1 MAQKQIGTL
10 AAIWRHP
17 VKSMLGEQLAQ
28 VEITERGAVGDRAWA
43 LRETATR
50 RIASAKKFAGLFG
63 FRAKYDDP
71 SVAGSGAPISIHMPD
86 GSTIR
91 PSDPE
96 AAEKISAALGRK
108 VTLERA
114 ETADRERAGIDPKTV
129 FADVPIEQVI
139 PGLSAENLPAEF
151 ALSPGSFFDTA
162 VMHVIA
168 TGTLRHLSKLA
179 GSKSI
184 CDPRRFRPTL
194 FVDTGACGDC
204 FVEDEWV
211 GGELIVGA
219 SVKVTTMVPA
229 LRCVMTTHPQDD
241 LPRDYDVLRTAARNH
256 RTNLGVFAAIGAG
269 GMVRIGDPVFLVK

>member
-1 MAQKQIGTL
+1 MSQKQIGVL

-28 VEITERGAVGDRAWA
+28 VEITKHGAVGDRAWA

-50 RIASAKKFAGLFG
+50 RIASAKQFARLFD

-71 SVAGSGAPISIHMPD
+71 LEAGNGSPITIRMPD
-86 GSTIR
+86 GSTIH

-96 AAEKISAALGRK
+96 AAAQISAQLGRK

-114 ETADRERAGIDPKTV
+114 ETALRERAGIDPKTV

-139 PGLSAENLPAEF
+139 PGLSAENLPPEF
-151 ALSPGSFFDTA
+151 SLSPGSFFDTA

-168 TGTLRHLSKLA
+168 TGTLRHLAKLA
-179 GSKSI
+179 GMKSI
-184 CDPRRFRPTL
+184 FDPRRFRPTL
-194 FVDTGACGDC
+194 FVDSGPGDDR

-211 GGELIVGA
+211 GGELLVGS
-219 SVKVTTMVPA
+219 SVKVTEMVPA
-229 LRCVMTTHPQDD
+229 LRCVMTTHQQDD
-241 LPRDYDVLRTAARNH
+241 LPHDLDVLRTSAKHHRN
-256 RTNLGVFAAIGAG
+256 NVGVFAAIGASG
-269 GMVRIGDPVFLVK
+269 TVRIGDPVYLMK

>member
-1 MAQKQIGTL
+1 MSQKQVGVL

-50 RIASAKKFAGLFG
+50 RIASAKKFARLFD

-71 SVAGSGAPISIHMPD
+71 LEAGNGSPITIRMPD
-86 GSTIR
+86 GSTIH
-91 PSDPE
+91 PGDPE
-96 AAEKISAALGRK
+96 AAEQISAALGRK

-114 ETADRERAGIDPKTV
+114 ETAVRERAGIDPKTV
-129 FADVPIEQVI
+129 FADVPVEQVI
-139 PGLSAENLPAEF
+139 PGLSAENLPPEF
-151 ALSPGSFFDTA
+151 SLSPGSFFDTA

-168 TGTLRHLSKLA
+168 TGTLRHLAKLA
-179 GSKSI
+179 GMKSI
-184 CDPRRFRPTL
+184 FDPRRFRPTL
-194 FVDTGACGDC
+194 FVDSGPGDDR

-211 GGELIVGA
+211 GGELLVGA
-219 SVKVTTMVPA
+219 SVKVTEMVPA

-241 LPRDYDVLRTAARNH
+241 LPRDLDVLRTSARHH
-256 RTNLGVFAAIGAG
+256 RNNVGVFAAIGAG
-269 GMVRIGDPVFLVK
+269 DTVRIGDPVYLVK

>member
-1 MAQKQIGTL
+1 MPQKQVGVL

-28 VEITERGAVGDRAWA
+28 VAITERGAAGDRAWA

-50 RIASAKKFAGLFG
+50 RIASAKKFAALFG

-71 SVAGSGAPISIHMPD
+71 LAAGNGSPITIHMPD
-86 GSTIR
+86 GSTLH
-91 PSDPE
+91 PDDPD

-108 VTLERA
+108 ITLERA
-114 ETADRERAGIDPKTV
+114 ETAVHERAGIDPKTV

-139 PGLSAENLPAEF
+139 PGLSAETLPQEF
-151 ALSPGSFFDTA
+151 SLAKGSFFDTA

-168 TGTLRHLSKLA
+168 TGTLRHLAKLA

-184 CDPRRFRPTL
+184 FDPRRFRPTL
-194 FVDTGACGDC
+194 FVDSGPGDDC
-204 FVEDEWV
+204 FVEDEWE
-211 GGELIVGA
+211 GGELLVGS
-219 SVKVTTMVPA
+219 SVKVTAMVPA

-241 LPRDYDVLRTAARNH
+241 LPRDLDVLRTSARHH
-256 RTNLGVFAAIGAG
+256 RNNVGVFASIGAG
-269 GMVRIGDPVFLVK
+269 GIVRIGDPVYLVK

>member
-1 MAQKQIGTL
+1 MSQKQIGVL

-50 RIASAKKFAGLFG
+50 RIASAKKFAGLFD

-71 SVAGSGAPISIHMPD
+71 LEAGNGSPISIRMPD
-86 GSTIR
+86 GRTIH

-96 AAEKISAALGRK
+96 AAEQISAQLGRK

-114 ETADRERAGIDPKTV
+114 ETAVRERAGIDPKTV

-139 PGLSAENLPAEF
+139 PGLSAENLPPEF
-151 ALSPGSFFDTA
+151 SLSPGSFFDTA

-168 TGTLRHLSKLA
+168 TGTLRHLAKLA
-179 GSKSI
+179 GMKSI
-184 CDPRRFRPTL
+184 FDPRRFRPTL
-194 FVDTGACGDC
+194 FVDSGPGDDR

-211 GGELIVGA
+211 GGELLVGS
-219 SVKVTTMVPA
+219 SVKVTEMVPA

-241 LPRDYDVLRTAARNH
+241 LPRDFDVLRTSARHH
-256 RTNLGVFAAIGAG
+256 RNNVGVFAAIGASG
-269 GMVRIGDPVFLVK
+269 TVRIGDPVYLLK

>member
-1 MAQKQIGTL
+1 MSQKQIGVL

-28 VEITERGAVGDRAWA
+28 VEITKHGAVGDRAWA

-50 RIASAKKFAGLFG
+50 RIASAKQFARLFD

-71 SVAGSGAPISIHMPD
+71 LEAGNGSPITIRMPD
-86 GSTIR
+86 GSTIH

-96 AAEKISAALGRK
+96 AAAQISAQLGRK

-114 ETADRERAGIDPKTV
+114 ETALRERAGIDPKTV

-139 PGLSAENLPAEF
+139 PGLSAENLPPEF
-151 ALSPGSFFDTA
+151 SLSPGSFFDTA

-168 TGTLRHLSKLA
+168 TGTLRHLAKLA
-179 GSKSI
+179 GMKSI
-184 CDPRRFRPTL
+184 FDPRRFRPTL
-194 FVDTGACGDC
+194 FVDSGPGDDR

-211 GGELIVGA
+211 GGELLVGS
-219 SVKVTTMVPA
+219 SVKVTEMVPA
-229 LRCVMTTHPQDD
+229 LRCVMTTHQQDD
-241 LPRDYDVLRTAARNH
+241 LPRDLDVLRTSAKHHRN
-256 RTNLGVFAAIGAG
+256 NVGVFAAIGASG
-269 GMVRIGDPVFLVK
+269 TVRIGDPVYLLK